1 MTRLK
6 DAIKA
11 LRKRWVIS
19 LLLLIQF
26 TYGLS
31 TITSSGNIFYNF
43 YYLLHHSLLELN
55 STYLVVPGKN
65 FGMAEVERNKYDKDQ
80 IEEVY
85 RNLDQNPDVLA
96 YGTYYENIV
105 MFDDQSNPI
114 DTRLLKEMTKSNS
127 GLDDP
132 FIKSIVIDE
141 NYYSLLNLKLS
152 KGQGLLPQDFEK
164 TDNQQV
170 NVLVGSYFR
179 KYFKIGDF
187 INEQYRINGFLPDK
201 YIVNN
206 NTSNV
211 YLNLDKA
218 VLIPMPKDQS
228 SDYDSMYYRLFLGT
242 VLKLREDA
250 NLNHLSQILRLPESK
265 VDISLHRLEEDVKAN
280 IRSSIHAQIPQLILA
295 GCFILFSVISIA
307 LATIVSILIRK
318 REFGIKLA
326 VGESVR
332 GIMGQIILENSIIA
346 LVGTGFSLSYFIL
359 KFKRL
364 LQQSSEYDMASVL
377 SFRFNTPIFLLIFI
391 ILMTIIVIS
400 SFVVY
405 PFIRKQEIK
414 SLIGGMG

>member
-1 MTRLK
+1 MIRMK
-6 DAIKA
+6 AAVKA

-43 YYLLHHSLLELN
+43 YYLLHHSMLELD
-55 STYLVVPGKN
+55 STYLVIPGKN
-65 FGMAEVERNKYDKDQ
+65 FGMADAERNKYDKNQ
-80 IEEVY
+80 MEELY
-85 RNLDQNPDVLA
+85 RHLDQNPDVLA

-105 MFDDQSNPI
+105 LLDKSSPMDP
-114 DTRLLKEMTKSNS
+114 RLLEEMTKSNS

-132 FIKSIVIDE
+132 FIQSIVIDK
-141 NYYSLLNLKLS
+141 NYYSLLDLKLS
-152 KGQGLLPQDFEK
+152 KGQGLLPQDFER
-164 TDNQQV
+164 TNDQQV
-170 NVLVGSYFR
+170 NVLVGSYF
-179 KYFKIGDF
+179 KNYFEIGDF

-206 NTSNV
+206 NTTNT

-218 VLIPMPKDQS
+218 MLIPMPKDQS

-250 NLNHLSQILRLPESK
+250 NLDQLSQVLRLPESK
-265 VDISLHRLEEDVKAN
+265 VDISLHSLEEGVRAN
-280 IRSSIHAQIPQLILA
+280 IRSSIYAQIPQLILA
-295 GCFILFSVISIA
+295 GCFLFFSVISIA

-318 REFGIKLA
+318 REFGIRLA

-332 GIMGQIILENSIIA
+332 GIWGQIILENSIIG
-346 LVGTGFSLSYFIL
+346 LVGTGLSLSYFIL

-391 ILMTIIVIS
+391 ILMIIIVCS

-414 SLIGGMG
+414 SLIGGME